1 MDFFWNNFEPI
12 TSGVKI
18 AVMAVLLLHVAPIM
32 AWVERRGSALMQN
45 RVGPNRIGP
54 LGLLQSLADGIKF
67 IFKEDTVPTH
77 VTKFYYLLAPVV
89 SVVPAFMT
97 FAVIP
102 YASQIAVGDHI
113 LKFQVADLNVGLL
126 YVFAVASLG

>member
-18 AVMAVLLLHVAPIM
+18 AVMAVMLIHVAPIM

-45 RVGPNRIGP
+45 RLGPNRIGP

-67 IFKEDTVPTH
+67 MFKEDPIPGH
-77 VTKFYYLLAPVV
+77 VDKFYYVLAPII
-89 SVVPAFMT
+89 SLVPSFMT

-102 YASQIAVGDHI
+102 FASE
-113 LKFQVADLNVGLL
+113 L
-126 YVFAVASLG
+126 